1 MNEIEHQTEKN
12 YQDFLIERIENDRVS
27 SERELKDAETISALS
42 DEISSLKFKVRELE
56 ANNKEKEFIEL
67 RSEIVRK
74 EAELNNLKKQVAL
87 SNNNLRALEEKLG
100 ARLSDIKSRFEFHDE
115 ILRLWL
121 ENERL
126 YEENRSYLLNQSKV
140 QDDLNTRIDELTKK
154 LFVKTEECDEL
165 QSKYRNLLTTLNAE
179 RQEEI
184 KSWLRRQDLI
194 KRSIAELKH

>member
-1 MNEIEHQTEKN
+1 MNEIEKQTEKN
-12 YQDFLIERIENDRVS
+12 YQDFLIERIENDWVN

-115 ILRLWL
+115 ILRLRL

-126 YEENRSYLLNQSKV
+126 QEENRSYLLNQSKV

-165 QSKYRNLLTTLNAE
+165 QAKYRNLLTTLNAE

>member
-1 MNEIEHQTEKN
+1 MNEIEKQTEKN

-115 ILRLWL
+115 ILRLRL

-126 YEENRSYLLNQSKV
+126 QEENRSYLLNQSKV
-140 QDDLNTRIDELTKK
+140 QDDLNTRIDELVKK

-165 QSKYRNLLTTLNAE
+165 QAKYRNLLTTLNAE

>member
-1 MNEIEHQTEKN
+1 MNEIEKQTEKN
-12 YQDFLIERIENDRVS
+12 YQDFLIERIENDRVN

-115 ILRLWL
+115 ILRLRL

-126 YEENRSYLLNQSKV
+126 QEENRSYLLNQSKV

-165 QSKYRNLLTTLNAE
+165 QAKYRNLLTTLNAE

>member
-1 MNEIEHQTEKN
+1 MNEIEKQTEKN

-56 ANNKEKEFIEL
+56 ANNKEKEFNEL

-100 ARLSDIKSRFEFHDE
+100 ARLSDIKS
-115 ILRLWL
+115 
-121 ENERL
+121 
-126 YEENRSYLLNQSKV
+126 
-140 QDDLNTRIDELTKK
+140 
-154 LFVKTEECDEL
+154 
-165 QSKYRNLLTTLNAE
+165 
-179 RQEEI
+179 
-184 KSWLRRQDLI
+184 
-194 KRSIAELKH
+194 

>member
-1 MNEIEHQTEKN
+1 MKEIEKQTEQN
-12 YQDFLIERIENDRVS
+12 YQEFLIERIENDRIS

-42 DEISSLKFKVRELE
+42 DEISSLKFKVWELE

-74 EAELNNLKKQVAL
+74 EAELSNLKKQVAL

-115 ILRLWL
+115 ILRLKL

-126 YEENRSYLLNQSKV
+126 QEENRSYLLNQAKV
-140 QDDLNTRIDELTKK
+140 QDDLNSWIDELTKK
-154 LFVKTEECDEL
+154 LFVKTEESDEL
-165 QSKYRNLLTTLNAE
+165 
-179 RQEEI
+179 
-184 KSWLRRQDLI
+184 
-194 KRSIAELKH
+194 

>member
-1 MNEIEHQTEKN
+1 M
-12 YQDFLIERIENDRVS
+12 
-27 SERELKDAETISALS
+27 
-42 DEISSLKFKVRELE
+42 
-56 ANNKEKEFIEL
+56 
-67 RSEIVRK
+67 
-74 EAELNNLKKQVAL
+74 
-87 SNNNLRALEEKLG
+87 SNNNLRSLEEKLG

-115 ILRLWL
+115 ILRLRL

-126 YEENRSYLLNQSKV
+126 QEENRSYLLNQSKV

-154 LFVKTEECDEL
+154 LFFKTEECDEL
-165 QSKYRNLLTTLNAE
+165 QAKYRNLLTTLNAE

>member
-1 MNEIEHQTEKN
+1 MNEIEKQTEKN

-115 ILRLWL
+115 ILRLRL

-126 YEENRSYLLNQSKV
+126 QEENRSYLLNQSKV

-165 QSKYRNLLTTLNAE
+165 QAKYRNLLTTLNAE